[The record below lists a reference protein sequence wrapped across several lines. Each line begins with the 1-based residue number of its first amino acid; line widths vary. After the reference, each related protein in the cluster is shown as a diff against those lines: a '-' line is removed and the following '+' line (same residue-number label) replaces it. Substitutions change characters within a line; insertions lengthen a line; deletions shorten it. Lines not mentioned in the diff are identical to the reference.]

1 MNWETDGRRRR
12 TELGPYCSPLSPQS
26 ILLMSLCHLGEIQ
39 LLRSLASAAIDIA
52 QLSAQFHDIHSCVIQ
67 FAIDL

>member
-1 MNWETDGRRRR
+1 
-12 TELGPYCSPLSPQS
+12 
-26 ILLMSLCHLGEIQ
+26 MSLCHLGEIQ

-52 QLSAQFHDIHSCVIQ
+52 QLGTISRHSQLRYSQ